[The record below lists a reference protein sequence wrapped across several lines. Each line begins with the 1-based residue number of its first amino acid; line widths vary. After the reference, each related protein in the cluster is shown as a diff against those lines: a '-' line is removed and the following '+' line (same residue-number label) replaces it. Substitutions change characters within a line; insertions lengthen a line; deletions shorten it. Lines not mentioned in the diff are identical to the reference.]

1 MTSGGP
7 ACPVHKAV
15 HVVAAT
21 LDNNVDVIDVE
32 ASRRNIGSD
41 EDAARARLLELCESI
56 LAFGLRQVAV
66 DRVELGK
73 LLQ

>member
-1 MTSGGP
+1 M
-7 ACPVHKAV
+7 HKAV
-15 HVVAAT
+15 HVVAAA
-21 LDNNVDVIDVE
+21 LDDNVDVIDVE
-32 ASRRNIGSD
+32 ASCRNIGSD

-56 LAFGLRQVAV
+56 LTFGLRQVAV